1 MITVIE
7 KVRNLIEDGLKTDG
21 RDVFDYEAIT
31 SSKIFTLTQSNLSAS
46 TINVLKNGVLWS
58 MTPVAGSGV
67 SWARTFL
74 STVTITK
81 TAHGLITG
89 DLITVTVSS
98 SITALPLASYT
109 VTKLTDNTFTVVG
122 LNAGATSGTC
132 TYTVTSNYSYSTL
145 TGKVTITGTLAVGDS
160 LEVDYSYYTKYSDT
174 ELAGYIKAAISHLSV
189 EKYKTFAVKEDNII
203 FPTPTELEENLI
215 AIVASILVK
224 GNIVSYRTPEFT
236 ITFEKG
242 DSIEKKIKKITRQFN
257 KTYGNIKYIRMDE
270 KIVELD
276 EESEL

>member
-7 KVRNLIEDGLKTDG
+7 KVRNLIEDGQKTDG
-21 RDVFDYEAIT
+21 RDCFDYESIV
-31 SSKIFTLTQSNLSAS
+31 SSKIFTLTQSNVSAS
-46 TINVLKNGVLWS
+46 TINVYKNGTLWLI
-58 MTPVAGSGV
+58 TPVAGSGV
-67 SWARTFL
+67 AWTRTL
-74 STVTITK
+74 AIITITK
-81 TAHGLITG
+81 AAHGLITG
-89 DLITVTVSS
+89 DVVTITTSS
-98 SITALPLASYT
+98 NTTALPLALYT

-122 LNAGATSGTC
+122 INAIVTSGTC
-132 TYTVTSNYSYSTL
+132 TYTITANYSYSTV
-145 TGKVTITGTLAVGDS
+145 TGKITIIGTLAAGDS
-160 LEVDYSYYTKYSDT
+160 LEIDYSYYTKYSDT

-189 EKYKTFAVKEDNII
+189 EKYKTFAVKDDNII

-224 GNIVSYRTPEFT
+224 GSIVSYRTPEFT
-236 ITFEKG
+236 ITFERG

-270 KIVELD
+270 KVVELD